1 MSERPMLPLATQR
14 LVLRALR
21 PEDAAVIHGY
31 RNDPE
36 TARYQDWSLP
46 FGLALAEALVAEQA
60 ETQAPVAGE
69 WIQLGVE
76 HEGELI
82 GDLAVGLDRS
92 GTMATIGYT
101 LRPDRQGQG
110 FGTESVGAL
119 VDALIERGV
128 VRVVATID
136 PHNVRSARL
145 LERLGFRFDGRAVGA
160 AFVRGAWA
168 DDDRYAIT
176 APERR
181 AHLERD
187 RTTT

>member
-1 MSERPMLPLATQR
+1 
-14 LVLRALR
+14 
-21 PEDAAVIHGY
+21 
-31 RNDPE
+31 
-36 TARYQDWSLP
+36 
-46 FGLALAEALVAEQA
+46 
-60 ETQAPVAGE
+60 
-69 WIQLGVE
+69 
-76 HEGELI
+76 
-82 GDLAVGLDRS
+82 
-92 GTMATIGYT
+92 MATIGYT